1 MDSKNF
7 HIPLKTPPLNLLKF
21 SSQPMQISNNYMP
34 FYSPISKAPTFQYTS
49 TVSSNKP
56 FLNQEIFQQQT
67 LKSPKTITNI
77 LQQQQQFISKKSQDS
92 GLLNKFLN
100 NGQGLLTQR
109 EPIKNV
115 AMNNGSVSERSL
127 LDKKKW
133 FKKEQDSSVYDKE
146 NKNTLNISKGLN
158 LKTSPKSN
166 GFENLEQFFITKGK
180 VHETMNKMEF
190 SKNFSRQ
197 EELISEENSQKF
209 NLLTQRLEISKNI
222 LHQTPIASE
231 SEQYQEKKTV
241 DYQEFLKEMKFHK
254 SEIVDLKNETKD
266 LKEKVSFLES
276 QLQESDRRKK
286 LDDLNDLLNKANLEN
301 KMIRKK
307 TKNRELKRNNYTQ
320 GTDELIKGINMD
332 MNTKKEN
339 PLKKEIKTK
348 LEFKKLFQKTD
359 LSKFIT
365 GVENKGKI
373 MSEGNSKNNDDLKEI
388 LKRKLS
394 NDINQEKLKH
404 FFKEDKGVEKEE
416 NAEKAN
422 ISESLNTLK
431 HRLAN
436 FLNNNGKKKFAE
448 KKN

>member
-7 HIPLKTPPLNLLKF
+7 HIPLKTTPLNLLKF

-67 LKSPKTITNI
+67 LKSPQTITNI
-77 LQQQQQFISKKSQDS
+77 LQQQQQFMSKKPQDS
-92 GLLNKFLN
+92 SLLTKFLN

-109 EPIKNV
+109 EPIKNI

-133 FKKEQDSSVYDKE
+133 FKKEDSSVYDKE

-166 GFENLEQFFITKGK
+166 GFENLEQFFLSKGK
-180 VHETMNKMEF
+180 GHETINKRDF
-190 SKNFSRQ
+190 SKNFSKQ
-197 EELISEENSQKF
+197 EEVISEENSQKF
-209 NLLTQRLEISKNI
+209 NLLTQRLEISKNL
-222 LHQTPIASE
+222 LHQTTNASE
-231 SEQYQEKKTV
+231 SEQNQEKKSV

-254 SEIVDLKNETKD
+254 REMVDLKNETKG
-266 LKEKVSFLES
+266 LKEKVSFLEI

-286 LDDLNDLLNKANLEN
+286 LDELNDLLNKANLEN

-307 TKNRELKRNNYTQ
+307 TKNRELKRINYTQ
-320 GTDELIKGINMD
+320 GTDELIKGINVN

-348 LEFKKLFQKTD
+348 LEFKKLFHKTD
-359 LSKFIT
+359 LSKLII
-365 GVENKGKI
+365 GVENKGKLL
-373 MSEGNSKNNDDLKEI
+373 SQRNSKNNDDLQEI

-394 NDINQEKLKH
+394 NDINQEKLKY
-404 FFKEDKGVEKEE
+404 FLKEDKAVEKEE
-416 NAEKAN
+416 NGEKAN

-431 HRLAN
+431 HRLAK
-436 FLNNNGKKKFAE
+436 FLNNNGKKKIME
-448 KKN
+448 KKY